1 MNTNQAT
8 GIVPSRTAAGHRTAE
23 MTNLLR
29 HFLLM
34 TLLLFAF
41 LGGAK
46 AQDETIFAG
55 FTATGGTQ
63 GTNTNEGY
71 AKLVDGLFTSGTQA
85 TDWTKWGTGSKGTPT
100 GESGSYYWVDFH
112 SNFPITVSGYI
123 LTTGN
128 DNESDGCHNRNPKS
142 WVLKGKLNEN
152 DNWTTIA
159 TVSNDQTMQDV
170 NFESYEFN
178 ADQTGTYKYFR
189 FMISET
195 KGATFM
201 QLCELRLRG
210 TVNNFDLV
218 GATISG
224 LKSTYFYTGNAISIS
239 YTVTAA
245 DGTVLNST
253 DHYDAVITK
262 DGSPV
267 TEIKDKGVYTLTITG
282 KGSYTGIKS
291 ATFKVAEIIEIGD
304 GGTANNTYLPSYS
317 YYNYSYTQQIY
328 TADEIGTA
336 GTINSIAFKNTG
348 EKKTRNYKVYMALT
362 DKETFANGTDWVAM
376 SEDDLVFSG
385 ELTFAVGEWTT
396 ITLDTPFAYDGSSNL
411 IVSVADNSGNYSS
424 SPHMACLVFD
434 ATSQAIRANSDGS
447 AYDVATPGVT
457 GNVMNVKNQIQ
468 LDITPSGVSICSK
481 PSVAVSNI
489 TESGAVLTLSKGSG
503 TYNVEYKKATETE
516 WTTVATNLTETTFT
530 LTGLEALTAY
540 DVQVQSVCDGDA
552 TSDWRTTS
560 FTTAAV
566 ATAVGDAWSDDFEG
580 TECGWDLI
588 NGELTN
594 AWTWGEAVKSSG
606 THALYISNDGG
617 TTNAYTNNSGTKV
630 FAAKLLSFAEGKY
643 EFSYDWMANG
653 ESTFDILRVALVPG
667 SQTLTAGTDYSS
679 ISSSSLPSG
688 WIALDGG
695 SKLNLFTEWQTKSV
709 AIDVAAGNY
718 YLVVAWRND
727 NSQGNNPP
735 AAIDNVSISR
745 VTCSYVVE
753 DFDVSNISTTGAT
766 LTWTAGEA
774 TQWQVAYSIN
784 TNFEGATEEIVS
796 EATYNLAVLQPGTH
810 YYAKVRAYCG
820 GEDFGSWS
828 AVLEFNTD
836 CIALDLSTTDYSENF
851 DGVTLASNYW
861 PSVQTLPVCW
871 SSINT
876 TTYNTYKVYPTIYY
890 YSSTNYSNSSPNSLR
905 FYSYYSSYSSYDP
918 QPQYAILP
926 PMENLAGKQITLQAR
941 GYNAN
946 STFKVGLMTDPRDAT
961 TFVEIAEQAL
971 TTSYQEFMYP
981 IPANATA
988 HYIAIMIDAA
998 TSERSSNDVYIDDI
1012 VIEQAPSCL
1021 KPTGLAVTANSIA
1034 AHSAT
1039 VTWTE
1044 RGSATTWI
1052 VEYAD
1057 NEEFENYLSETV
1069 EGEPTYTFQGLAPET
1084 TYYVRVKAHCGEG
1097 DESEYGN
1104 VVSFTTTIAC
1114 PAPTGF
1120 AVDDLS
1126 GYTATL
1132 NWTGTSDSYIVSY
1145 RTAAYTDGLGETFTG
1160 TSIPTG
1166 WENKIGLLSDVM
1178 EGTALTTSSQW
1189 YFGNYNGVF
1198 DQHARINIYG
1208 SGDTERHGWLI
1219 SPAFTVVGNASLTFD
1234 LALTA
1239 YSGTLG
1245 APQDTGT
1252 DDKFVVLIS
1261 TDDEATWTILRQ
1273 WDNEEGSTYVYNNI
1287 NSTATGEHV
1296 SIDLSS
1302 YAGQSVR
1309 IAFYGESTVSN
1320 ADNNL
1325 HIDNVG
1331 CGIYHEA
1338 GQWQT
1343 VTVDEAPAILTELTP
1358 ETAYEAK
1365 VEGNCGDDGSS
1376 EETGMITFTTL
1387 NTCPVPTDL
1396 TVDDD
1401 NVTATTA
1408 DLNWDGSIDVDSYT
1422 VRYRVPEHI
1431 EGGINEPFDATSIP
1445 SGWTMYTGLV
1455 ETVMVNPSAL
1465 TPATYGWSFG
1475 NYNGVFD
1482 SHARVNIYSNYQRW
1496 LVTPTYTLESS
1507 TFTFDLALTAY
1518 SGNDVPAPKT
1528 DGTDDKFAVLISTD
1542 NKETWTILRQWDN
1555 EEGSTYVYNNIAN
1568 TAEGEQVSIDLSSY
1582 VGQRV
1587 CIAFYGESTESN
1599 ADNNLHI
1606 DNVIIGDQTVIPD
1619 SEWLTEEATATN
1631 VTLTGLTP
1639 ETTYEAQVKSD
1650 CSDPEEWSDVVTFTT
1665 PEATIIT
1672 NTFTL
1677 AAGWNWVSFNIDI
1690 TLDDLKN
1697 ALVGALGSSHDITI
1711 SSQDGNTTYQR
1722 GRWIGRLWG
1731 DFYLN
1736 QMYMINVPED
1746 CELVLEGMP
1755 IDPAEHPVTISNE
1768 HDNWIGFPLSDPTL
1782 VSDAFAG
1789 LAEDGDIIQSQT
1801 AFAVY
1806 TNGIWIGTLTTLE
1819 PGQGY
1824 MYHSAA
1830 PESKELVFPELPGG
1844 DLQYTNE
1851 THWPE
1856 FNYHT
1861 YQLNSPVVATIQI
1874 NGNFIT
1880 SDGNWAS
1887 LEVAA
1892 FVGDE
1897 CRGHAFMSDY
1907 PELGDPYPIVELPV
1921 YYDNTNDDL
1930 TFKLYDHATGIEY
1943 DLCTPNIDILLT
1955 GEKYVEFY
1963 MGSGESVTLNFFF
1976 DGFLELANN
1985 DSDKEEGE
1993 KNIDLISGDDGSPK
2007 DVILA
2012 GRTLYKDGA
2021 WNTLCLPF
2029 DVRNENLGEIY
2040 EDNPVVMELDVDGTY
2055 DDETGTHLTGL
2066 EGNTLYLYF
2075 KAVDLSP
2082 ESPDM
2087 MEAGRP
2093 YLIKWDNVGETIE
2106 NPVFSGVSIDTDT
2119 YDVAS
2124 YDGMVTFKGTYGYM
2138 SFEEPDENIL
2148 FLGDGNNVYYPEAGA
2163 SLGAFRAYF
2172 QLNTSTPVR
2181 AFRMNFGDVKTQ
2193 GIISATLNE
2202 RGNDKLYMLDGRKL
2216 DKPVRKGLYIKN
2228 GKKVVIK

>member
-1 MNTNQAT
+1 MKRSNTT
-8 GIVPSRTAAGHRTAE
+8 GFAPSRTSAGHRTA
-23 MTNLLR
+23 MGRL
-29 HFLLM
+29 LLM

-46 AQDETIFAG
+46 AQDETIYTG
-55 FTATGGTQ
+55 FTATDGTGGTS
-63 GTNTNEGY
+63 GDGKEGY
-71 AKLVDGLFTSGTQA
+71 DLLVDGLFASGEKGI
-85 TDWTKWGTGSKGTPT
+85 DWTKWGTGSKGTPS
-100 GESGSYYWVDFH
+100 GETGSYYWVDFH
-112 SNFPITVSGYI
+112 SEAPISVGGYI

-128 DNESDGCHNRNPKS
+128 DNSSYGGRNPKS
-142 WVLKGKLNEN
+142 WVLKAKLNEN
-152 DNWTTIA
+152 DDWTTIA

-189 FMISET
+189 FMISEI
-195 KGATFM
+195 KGTGGFM
-201 QLCELRLRG
+201 QLCELRLKALADP
-210 TVNNFDLV
+210 TNIEN
-218 GATISG
+218 ATISG
-224 LKSTYFYTGNAISIS
+224 LQSTYFYTGNAISIN

-267 TEIKDKGVYTLTITG
+267 TEIRDKGIYTLTITG
-282 KGSYTGIKS
+282 KGSYTGTKS
-291 ATFKVAEIIEIGD
+291 TTFRVANFIEIGD
-304 GGTANNTYLPSYS
+304 GGTTNNTYLPGYS
-317 YYNYSYTQQIY
+317 FYKYSYTQQIY

-348 EKKTRNYKVYMALT
+348 AEKTRTYNIYMALT

-434 ATSQAIRANSDGS
+434 ATSQAIRAYKDGS

-468 LDITPSGVSICSK
+468 LDITPSGVTICSK

-540 DVQVQSVCDGDA
+540 DVQVQSVCDDNA
-552 TSDWRTTS
+552 TSDWRITS

-566 ATAVGDAWSDDFEG
+566 ATAVGDSWSDDFEG
-580 TECGWDLI
+580 TECGWELI

-617 TTNAYTNNSGTKV
+617 TTNAYTNNSPTKV
-630 FAAKLLSFAEGKY
+630 FAAKLLGFAEGKY

-653 ESTFDILRVALVPG
+653 ESTYDFLRVALVPAT
-667 SQTLTAGTDYSS
+667 QTLTAGTDYSS

-851 DGVTLASNYW
+851 DGVTLTSYYS

-946 STFKVGLMTDPRDAT
+946 STFKVGLMTDPTDAT

-981 IPANATA
+981 IPADATA

-998 TSERSSNDVYIDDI
+998 TSERSTNSVYIDDI
-1012 VIEQAPSCL
+1012 VIEQAPSCV
-1021 KPTGLAVTANSIA
+1021 KPAGLAVTANSIA

-1104 VVSFTTTIAC
+1104 VVNFTTTIAC

-1132 NWTGTSDSYIVSY
+1132 KWTGTSDSYIVSY
-1145 RTAAYTDGLGETFTG
+1145 RTPAYTDGLGETFTG

-1208 SGDTERHGWLI
+1208 SGGTERHGWLI
-1219 SPAFTVVGNASLTFD
+1219 SPAFTVLEESTLHFD

-1287 NSTATGEHV
+1287 ANTAEGEQV

-1302 YAGQSVR
+1302 YVGQSVR

-1325 HIDNVG
+1325 HIDNVH
-1331 CGIYHEA
+1331 CGIDHEA

-1343 VTVDEAPAILTELTP
+1343 VTVDEAPAILTGLTP
-1358 ETAYEAK
+1358 ETVYEAK
-1365 VEGNCGDDGSS
+1365 LQGNCGDVDGLS
-1376 EETGMITFTTL
+1376 EETGLITFTTL

-1396 TVDDD
+1396 TVDND

-1408 DLNWDGSIDVDSYT
+1408 DLSWHGSIDVDSYT
-1422 VRYRVPEHI
+1422 VRYRVPEHL
-1431 EGGINEPFDATSIP
+1431 EGGINEPFEATSIP

-1455 ETVMVNPSAL
+1455 DTVMVNSSAL
-1465 TPATYGWSFG
+1465 IPATYGWSFG
-1475 NYNGVFD
+1475 TGNGVFD
-1482 SHARVNIYSNYQRW
+1482 SHARVNIYGNYQRW
-1496 LVTPTYTLESS
+1496 LVTPTVTLDSS
-1507 TFTFDLALTAY
+1507 TFTFDMALTAY
-1518 SGNDVPAPKT
+1518 SGTDVPAPAT
-1528 DGTDDKFAVLISTD
+1528 NGTDDKFAVLISTD
-1542 NKETWTILRQWDN
+1542 NMETWTVLRQWDN

-1606 DNVIIGDQTVIPD
+1606 DNVIIGNPTVIPD

-1631 VTLTGLTP
+1631 VTLTRLTP
-1639 ETTYEAQVKSD
+1639 GTTYEAQVKSD

-1697 ALVGALGSSHDITI
+1697 ALVGALGINGISIHSQTQNTNYNRSRWSRGLSSLD
-1711 SSQDGNTTYQR
+1711 
-1722 GRWIGRLWG
+1722 LA
-1731 DFYLN
+1731 
-1736 QMYMINVPED
+1736 QMYMIEVPVD
-1746 CELVLEGMP
+1746 CEIVLEGFA
-1755 IDPAEHPVTISNE
+1755 IAPAEHPVTISYG
-1768 HDNWIGFPLSDPTL
+1768 DNWIAFPFNEAMSVAEAFNGFA
-1782 VSDAFAG
+1782 VS
-1789 LAEDGDIIQSQT
+1789 GDVIASQT

-1806 TNGIWIGTLTTLE
+1806 TGYMWRGTLTALE

-1824 MYHSAA
+1824 IYHSAA
-1830 PESKELVFPELPGG
+1830 TSNRTFLFPEPQGG
-1844 DLQYTNE
+1844 SASVGDDSQSPTETN
-1851 THWPE
+1851 WPE
-1856 FNYHT
+1856 FNYHA
-1861 YQLNSPVVATIQI
+1861 YKLNSPVVAAIQI
-1874 NGNFIT
+1874 NDDFIV
-1880 SDGNWAS
+1880 SDDNWAD

-1892 FVGDE
+1892 FVGEE
-1897 CRGHAFMSDY
+1897 CRGHAFMADY
-1907 PELGDPYPIVELPV
+1907 VSEFDDPLPIVELPV
-1921 YYDNTNDDL
+1921 YYSNAGDEV
-1930 TFKLYDHATGIEY
+1930 TFKLYDHANNSEY
-1943 DLCTPNIDILLT
+1943 DINNISCWGEELAVIT
-1955 GEKYVEFY
+1955 GDSHTGFY
-1963 MGSGESVTLNFFF
+1963 TDF
-1976 DGFLELANN
+1976 DNPVVLSTSISILELADN
-1985 DSDKEEGE
+1985 DSEKPDGE
-1993 KNIDLISGDDGSPK
+1993 KNTDLINGDDGSPK
-2007 DVILA
+2007 NVVLA
-2012 GRTLYKDGA
+2012 DRTLYKDDE
-2021 WNTLCLPF
+2021 WNTICLPF
-2029 DVRNENLGEIY
+2029 DVVL
-2040 EDNPVVMELDVDGTY
+2040 EDSPLSGAIAKTLTDATM
-2055 DDETGTHLTGL
+2055 TGTHVTLTF
-2066 EGNTLYLYF
+2066 GN
-2075 KAVDLSP
+2075 AVDVL
-2082 ESPDM
+2082 
-2087 MEAGRP
+2087 EAGVP
-2093 YLIKWDNVGETIE
+2093 YIIKWANNGDNDIVD
-2106 NPVFSGVSIDTDT
+2106 PVFSAVTIVNKSEAERTIEKADGNVKFIGYYDAFDIDADDTDI
-2119 YDVAS
+2119 Y
-2124 YDGMVTFKGTYGYM
+2124 YM
-2138 SFEEPDENIL
+2138 TA
-2148 FLGDGNNVYYPEAGA
+2148 GNKLKYTGVPRTLKAC
-2163 SLGAFRAYF
+2163 RAYF
-2172 QLNTSTPVR
+2172 QFTEAAAARQFVLD
-2181 AFRMNFGDVKTQ
+2181 FGDGDVTT
-2193 GIISATLNE
+2193 GIVTLDNLSVSQP
-2202 RGNDKLYMLDGRKL
+2202 DDYYDLLGRKM
-2216 DKPVRKGLYIKN
+2216 PNGQMRKGLYINN